1 MVLSW
6 AVSSGVAKSLKFF
19 SLQKKIS
26 TAFSL
31 DEIRIMVNTPS
42 TLQN

>member
-6 AVSSGVAKSLKFF
+6 AVSSGIAKSLKFF

-26 TAFSL
+26 AAFSL
-31 DEIRIMVNTPS
+31 DEIRITVNTPS
-42 TLQN
+42 MLRN